1 MSIGYKKRRLFVEE
15 IAVEDLAKEHGTPLY
30 VYSRGAIVRNYGAFV
45 KAFSKIPHLICYAM
59 KANANRAILRVLAR
73 EGSGADVVSGGELY
87 QAIRAGIRP
96 QKIVFSGVGK
106 IDNEIEFGIRHGI
119 LMFNV
124 ESGDELSRINRIAV
138 RLKRRV
144 SIALRINPDVD
155 PGTHPYIATGQSEH
169 KFGIPMGKIPDV
181 LATASSLR
189 NVQMVGIHVHLG
201 SQIMKLAPYR
211 RAFRKVLEMVDDLQG
226 NGRKIT
232 HIDLGGGF
240 GIPYK
245 KADECLQAEQ
255 LAELV
260 QPELRKRQLRLI
272 LEPGRSI
279 TGNAGI
285 LVTRVLYVKK
295 GMRRTFI
302 VVDAGMNDLIRPSLY
317 QAYHEILPVRSGKT
331 PDLVA
336 DIVGPVCE
344 TGDFLARGRR
354 VQRCE
359 AEDLLAVMNAGAYG
373 FSMSSNYNGRL
384 RPAEVIVDGNRSR
397 LVRKRETYEDLTRT
411 EVT

>member
-1 MSIGYKKRRLFVEE
+1 MSIGYKKGRLFVEE
-15 IAVEDLAKEHGTPLY
+15 IAVEDLATEHGTPLY

-59 KANANRAILRVLAR
+59 KANANRAILRVLAG
-73 EGSGADVVSGGELY
+73 EGSGADVVSGGELH
-87 QAIRAGIRP
+87 QAIQAGIP
-96 QKIVFSGVGK
+96 PEKIVFSGVGK
-106 IDNEIEFGIRHGI
+106 TDEEIDLGIRQGI

-124 ESGDELSRINRIAV
+124 ESGDELIRISRVAN
-138 RLKRRV
+138 RLKQIV

-155 PGTHPYIATGQSEH
+155 AGTHPYIATGQSEH
-169 KFGIPMGKIPDV
+169 KFGIPLAKIPYV
-181 LATASSLR
+181 LSTANSLK
-189 NVQMVGIHVHLG
+189 NVQMVGLHVHLG
-201 SQIMKLAPYR
+201 SQITRLAPYR
-211 RAFRKVLEMVDDLQG
+211 RAFWKILEMVDDLQG
-226 NGRKIT
+226 SGRKIT

-240 GIPYK
+240 GIAYK
-245 KADECLQAEQ
+245 HTEKVLQASQ

-260 QPELRKRQLRLI
+260 QPALLKRRLRLI

-279 TGNAGI
+279 TGDAGI
-285 LVTRVLYVKK
+285 LVTQVLYLKE
-295 GMRRTFI
+295 GMRRTFL

-317 QAYHEILPVRSGKT
+317 QAYHEIVPVRRRKV
-331 PDLVA
+331 PVMLA

-359 AEDLLAVMNAGAYG
+359 SGDLLAVMNAGAYG
-373 FSMSSNYNGRL
+373 FSMSSNYNGRR
-384 RPAEVIVDGNRSR
+384 RPAEVMVDGNESR
-397 LVRKRETYEDLTRT
+397 LVRKRETYDDLTRT

>member
-1 MSIGYKKRRLFVEE
+1 MGYKNGRLLFDGMS
-15 IAVEDLAKEHGTPLY
+15 VEDLAEEYGTPLY
-30 VYSRGAIVRNYGAFV
+30 VYSRGAIVRNYAAFET
-45 KAFSKIPHLICYAM
+45 AFSKIPHLICYAM
-59 KANANRAILRVLAR
+59 KANGNRAILKVLAK
-73 EGSGADVVSGGELY
+73 EGSGADVVSGGELH
-87 QAIRAGIRP
+87 QAIQAGIRP
-96 QKIVFSGVGK
+96 EKLVFSGVGK
-106 IDNEIEFGIRHGI
+106 TDEEIDLGIRQRI

-124 ESGDELSRINRIAV
+124 ESGDELIRISQAAN
-138 RLKRRV
+138 RLKRKV

-155 PGTHPYIATGQSEH
+155 AGTHPYIATGQSEH
-169 KFGIPMGKIPDV
+169 KFGIPLRKIPDV
-181 LATASSLR
+181 LATANSLK

-201 SQIMKLAPYR
+201 SQITRLAPYR
-211 RAFRKVLEMVDDLQG
+211 RAFRTVLAMVDDLQR
-226 NGRKIT
+226 NGRRIT

-240 GIPYK
+240 GIAYK
-245 KADECLQAEQ
+245 HAEKGLQAGQ

-260 QPELRKRQLRLI
+260 QPALQKRQLRLI

-285 LVTRVLYVKK
+285 LITQVLYVKK

-317 QAYHEILPVRSGKT
+317 HAYHEIVPVRRRKVPVT
-331 PDLVA
+331 LA

-359 AEDLLAVMNAGAYG
+359 SGDLLVVMNAGAYG
-373 FSMSSNYNGRL
+373 FSMSSNYNGRR
-384 RPAEVIVDGNRSR
+384 RPAEVMVDGNGSR
-397 LVRKRETYEDLTRT
+397 LIRKRETYEDLTRT